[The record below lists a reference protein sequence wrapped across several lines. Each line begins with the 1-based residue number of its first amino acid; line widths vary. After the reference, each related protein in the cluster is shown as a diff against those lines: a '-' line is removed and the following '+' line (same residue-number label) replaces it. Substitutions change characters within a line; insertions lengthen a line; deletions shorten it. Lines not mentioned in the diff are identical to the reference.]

1 MPENPDKPY
10 VYDRCAE
17 LGVKPIDRE
26 ELLVLVHSLVE
37 RVHVLEMQLES
48 LTGAK
53 EVAKPA
59 ITT

>member
-37 RVHVLEMQLES
+37 RVHALETQLKS

-53 EVAKPA
+53 DAAKPA

>member
-1 MPENPDKPY
+1 MPEKLPY
-10 VYDRCAE
+10 AYDRCAE
-17 LGVKPIDRE
+17 LGIKPSVPINAASPAE
-26 ELLVLVHSLVE
+26 IEKLIE
-37 RVHVLEMQLES
+37 RVRNLEAQLLA